1 MQTGASGEQQLAVGH
16 ALERVFA
23 WLRENRE
30 PAGLSASA
38 LSALSR
44 IERTGSLRV
53 TELSAREGL
62 TQPGM
67 TTLINRLEDAGYA
80 TRESDPEDG
89 RAVRVKITPA
99 GIDRVLLHRDSR
111 ATRIAARIAEL
122 PIDQQRALVDA
133 LEALQTLPTD
143 VSLEQVSSS
152 TKQST
157 PMIGTR

>member
-1 MQTGASGEQQLAVGH
+1 MQSTADDAERVAVGY

-23 WLRENRE
+23 WLREGRE

-80 TRESDPEDG
+80 TREADPEDG
-89 RAVRVKITPA
+89 RAVRVAITPA
-99 GIDRVLLHRDSR
+99 GIERVVLHRDSR
-111 ATRIAARIAEL
+111 ASRIAARIAEL
-122 PIDQQRALVDA
+122 PTDQQRALFAALDA
-133 LEALQTLPTD
+133 LETLPTD
-143 VSLEQVSSS
+143 VALHSAALN
-152 TKQST
+152 
-157 PMIGTR
+157 G

>member
-1 MQTGASGEQQLAVGH
+1 MQREAGDHERLAVGH

-80 TRESDPEDG
+80 TREADPEDG
-89 RAVRVKITPA
+89 RAVRVAITPA
-99 GIDRVLLHRDSR
+99 GIDRVVLHRDSR

-122 PIDQQRALVDA
+122 PLEQQRALVAA
-133 LEALQTLPTD
+133 LEALETLPTD
-143 VSLEQVSSS
+143 VALPLAARHS
-152 TKQST
+152 
-157 PMIGTR
+157 